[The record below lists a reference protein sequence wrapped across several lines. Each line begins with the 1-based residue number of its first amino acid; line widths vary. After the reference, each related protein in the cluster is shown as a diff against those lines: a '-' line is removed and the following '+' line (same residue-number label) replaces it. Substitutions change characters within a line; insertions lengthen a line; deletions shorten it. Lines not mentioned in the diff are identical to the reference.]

1 MMIMS
6 LLLLLN
12 CGFFLWQPTAG
23 NDYWSDDFD
32 STKNC
37 QQEEKITKL
46 SDEVGVHCTAHE
58 LNEDSIM
65 LFSGKQ
71 KLFDHIAGMVRKAS
85 R

>member
-1 MMIMS
+1 MIMS
-6 LLLLLN
+6 LFLLLN
-12 CGFFLWQPTAG
+12 CGFFLWHPTAG
-23 NDYWSDDFD
+23 NDYWSDNFD

-46 SDEVGVHCTAHE
+46 RNEVGTHCTAHE
-58 LNEDSIM
+58 LNQDIIM

-71 KLFDHIAGMVRKAS
+71 KLFDHITGMVHKAS